1 MDSRYGRS
9 CLVLG
14 KCRVWILSLR
24 GDGNYAGAPGRVD
37 ITLEFPAVPEFYM
50 VSNPSERVQDVTHL
64 LHGYVSTVISVDWAY
79 ILTF

>member
-64 LHGYVSTVISVDWAY
+64 LHGYVSTVISVDRAY